1 MKATSS
7 EFNSSTKII
16 AALTTKLKTFSARD
30 LATIKQDK
38 WRQKRQEIE
47 KLRNSRLQQ
56 RHFRKDPDKYLTELQ
71 TELLQAILPP

>member
-1 MKATSS
+1 MATFS
-7 EFNSSTKII
+7 EFNYSTKII

-38 WRQKRQEIE
+38 WRQKRQERE

-56 RHFRKDPDKYLTELQ
+56 RHFRKDPDKYLTELE